1 MFYSLT
7 WTKSKHALLEDR
19 SYDQSLTNGYASA
32 EKPADVNVVALT
44 IKWQKMFSYLL
55 N

>member
-32 EKPADVNVVALT
+32 EKTSGRERCRVNN
-44 IKWQKMFSYLL
+44 KMAKNVLL
-55 N
+55 FT